1 MTRRTKLL
9 ACLLCLSVAITIVTS
24 LWLRTSPDKEFR
36 LGQAALARS
45 EWVAVSRHI
54 ERLRQSSAH
63 ANQVRILR
71 GGLLLRTGDPRGAIA
86 ELSRVRTDGEP
97 QEQALLL
104 LCEARYQLKQWIEA
118 AQVAQELLRV
128 HPDHAEAHRWL
139 GAIYFDLV
147 AFAQS
152 ETHLKELARLLPRDY
167 SSHRLLGLIHKD
179 FERYKEAIQDY
190 QQALQRS
197 PTPAVALEIRLELA
211 KAQMKHNEYEAALKT
226 LDDSW
231 PAGSVEHLTLA
242 VECLW
247 SINRKDVAKQK
258 LHQAQAAAPDD
269 PDVLWQVAR
278 IALDEGRNQDALPP
292 LLRIVQADPFN
303 HQALYE
309 LALVHRRLG
318 HETEADRFLE
328 RSNVARTLMQQLV
341 DLNQRVINDPNN
353 AELRDELASVCDQLG
368 KTQLA
373 AIWRDA
379 AQALRS
385 TSSQ

>member
-9 ACLLCLSVAITIVTS
+9 ALLSCLSVAIAVGAT
-24 LWLRTSPDKEFR
+24 LWLHTSPDEDFR
-36 LGQAALARS
+36 LGQAALARR
-45 EWVAVSRHI
+45 EWAAVSRHI
-54 ERLRQSSAH
+54 GRLRQSSAH
-63 ANQVRILR
+63 VNQVRILR
-71 GGLLLRTGDPRGAIA
+71 GGLLLRSGDPRGAIA

-104 LCEARYQLKQWIEA
+104 LCEARYQLKHWVEA
-118 AQVAQELLRV
+118 AQIAQELLRV

-139 GAIYFDLV
+139 GAIYFDLG

-152 ETHLKELARLLPRDY
+152 ETHLKELARLLPRD
-167 SSHRLLGLIHKD
+167 SSPHRLLGLIHKD

-190 QQALQRS
+190 QQALQRN
-197 PTPAVALEIRLELA
+197 PTPEVALEIRLELA
-211 KAQMKHNEYEAALKT
+211 SAQMKHNDYEAALKT
-226 LDDSW
+226 LNGSW
-231 PAGSVEHLTLA
+231 PAGNVEHHTLA

-247 SINRKDVAKQK
+247 SINRKDEAKQK
-258 LHQAQAAAPDD
+258 LQQAQADAPDD
-269 PDVLWQVAR
+269 PNVLWQVAR
-278 IALDEGRNQDALPP
+278 IALDEGRNPDALPP
-292 LLRIVQADPFN
+292 LQQIVQADPFN

-328 RSNVARTLMQQLV
+328 RSNAARTLMQQLV
-341 DLNQRVINDPNN
+341 DLNQRVINEPNN

-379 AQALRS
+379 AQALKP
-385 TSSQ
+385 TSSP